1 MSASVGVL
9 SSKTYFR
16 STENLLISNLACH
29 ILSYRVVLWFLCY
42 VWHRLAQGDQQ
53 QVGSSTLGH
62 RYVSSFPGETGMIY
76 DAHWC
81 SCCRYLRLWDCQDT
95 CLSAFSFCSQDNLQ
109 GSGLLGTSTQEE
121 WHKWILNDTQ
131 IHTNI
136 EENCVENCLERFRM
150 LSALWWAARQWR
162 FPPSW
167 TAVIPGRSWWLT
179 QLNTL
184 ERFYFSMDALYMF
197 VICL

>member
-109 GSGLLGTSTQEE
+109 GSGLLGTNTRRMTQMNSE
-121 WHKWILNDTQ
+121 WH
-131 IHTNI
+131 TNTHKHRGELCRELSGALSDAFRSVMGCPAVTI
-136 EENCVENCLERFRM
+136 SAKLDSCDSWQQELMAEGRNWTLWNTFTFPWMVCTCL
-150 LSALWWAARQWR
+150 
-162 FPPSW
+162 
-167 TAVIPGRSWWLT
+167 
-179 QLNTL
+179 
-184 ERFYFSMDALYMF
+184 
-197 VICL
+197 